1 MSMSED
7 CNVHDVTGLDDGLFE
22 RQGTEPSR
30 LENSDISA
38 PPLNENVPF

>member
-1 MSMSED
+1 MGED
-7 CNVHDVTGLDDGLFE
+7 CNVHDLPGLDGGLFE

-38 PPLNENVPF
+38 PPLNENVAF